1 MLVLVTDA
9 YGGTGG
15 IAQYCRD
22 LIEAVA
28 GYESV
33 SSVTVVPRVISRDI
47 QKLPPRVTQL
57 ATENQSK
64 LRYAQKVLSIS
75 RRGSFDLVV
84 CGHINLLP
92 LAWLAAKRIKS
103 PVILATYGA
112 EVWDRANFLVRQIA
126 SRTNGILSISRF
138 TRDRMMKWLP
148 VDKSTFFIV
157 PNAIDVQDFAATE
170 FSEREVAARYGLQGT
185 PILLTFG
192 RMDAS
197 EKAKGFDEVLEAMP
211 ALLREFPRL
220 VYCLAGD
227 GSDRARLMAKA
238 ENLGV
243 QSRVA
248 FPGYVPESDKAAL
261 FRAADVYVMP
271 GRLEGFGYVFLEAL
285 AAGTPV
291 IGSTLDASREAMMD
305 GKWGIVVDPADQ
317 GALIDAIRSSIFS
330 PQVPERMELEYFSKR
345 QFLTRMH
352 AMLNRVL
359 DA

>member
-1 MLVLVTDA
+1 
-9 YGGTGG
+9 
-15 IAQYCRD
+15 
-22 LIEAVA
+22 
-28 GYESV
+28 
-33 SSVTVVPRVISRDI
+33 
-47 QKLPPRVTQL
+47 
-57 ATENQSK
+57 
-64 LRYAQKVLSIS
+64 
-75 RRGSFDLVV
+75 
-84 CGHINLLP
+84 
-92 LAWLAAKRIKS
+92 
-103 PVILATYGA
+103 
-112 EVWDRANFLVRQIA
+112 
-126 SRTNGILSISRF
+126 
-138 TRDRMMKWLP
+138 
-148 VDKSTFFIV
+148 
-157 PNAIDVQDFAATE
+157 
-170 FSEREVAARYGLQGT
+170 ARYGLLGT
-185 PILLTFG
+185 PVLLTFG

-352 AMLNRVL
+352 DMLNRVL

>member
-1 MLVLVTDA
+1 MSLSDRNDV
-9 YGGTGG
+9 
-15 IAQYCRD
+15 D
-22 LIEAVA
+22 LF
-28 GYESV
+28 V
-33 SSVTVVPRVISRDI
+33 SAHFARI
-47 QKLPPRVTQL
+47 QL

-64 LRYAQKVLSIS
+64 LRYAQKVLSIC

-92 LAWLAAKRIKS
+92 LAWLAAKRVKA

-112 EVWDRANFLVRQIA
+112 EVWDPGNFLVRQLA
-126 SRTNGILSISRF
+126 SQMNGILSISRF

-148 VDKSTFFIV
+148 VEKSRFFIV
-157 PNAIDVQDFAATE
+157 PNAIDVEDFAGPDVPESE
-170 FSEREVAARYGLQGT
+170 FAVRYGLGGT

-197 EKAKGFDEVLEAMP
+197 EKGKGFDEVLEAVP
-211 ALLREFPRL
+211 VLLREFPEL

-238 ENLGV
+238 EALGIAA
-243 QSRVA
+243 RVT
-248 FPGYVPESDKAAL
+248 FPGYVPEADKAAL

-285 AAGTPV
+285 ASGTPV
-291 IGSTLDASREAMMD
+291 IGSTLDASSEAMMD

-317 GALIDAIRSSIFS
+317 GALIEAIRSSIFS
-330 PQVPERMELEYFSKR
+330 PQVPERVELEYFSKR

-352 AMLNRVL
+352 AMLDRVL
-359 DA
+359 HT